1 MELNIALTTPGSQT
15 MREAE
20 PNASWSKSLVGRVAG
35 LVALLSAGALP
46 LDVDAILIHHAASM
60 TPGTT
65 SVLSVKEAVSS
76 EEILRALVKV
86 HDAMV
91 DTSVE
96 LNDAARTVLYGQLW
110 NLYE

>member
-1 MELNIALTTPGSQT
+1 
-15 MREAE
+15 
-20 PNASWSKSLVGRVAG
+20 
-35 LVALLSAGALP
+35 
-46 LDVDAILIHHAASM
+46 M